1 MSSKLNK
8 ILKLTRLLVITF
20 FLAQVE
26 YLFTQDIEPE
36 DEAKR
41 PSIMYQPTFER
52 RAPKYPTNIG
62 ILPIICLL
70 YTSDAADDC

>member
-52 RAPKYPTNIG
+52 RAPK
-62 ILPIICLL
+62 L
-70 YTSDAADDC
+70 